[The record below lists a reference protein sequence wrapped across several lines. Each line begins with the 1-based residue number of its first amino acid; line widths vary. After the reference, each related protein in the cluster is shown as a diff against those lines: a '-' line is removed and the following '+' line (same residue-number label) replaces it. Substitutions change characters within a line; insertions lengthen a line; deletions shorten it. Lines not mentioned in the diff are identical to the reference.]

1 MKLMIFDQLTVAF
14 TCSARAFQN
23 IKVHLFV
30 VLLVAASQQAL
41 RVSYS
46 CCQAFASLRLDSL
59 QVDLPAI
66 SLSTRVDCKMS
77 LRRCPVTHSRLRDL
91 TDHSVSEIS

>member
-41 RVSYS
+41 RV
-46 CCQAFASLRLDSL
+46 AFSFLPQSL
-59 QVDLPAI
+59 
-66 SLSTRVDCKMS
+66 
-77 LRRCPVTHSRLRDL
+77 
-91 TDHSVSEIS
+91 